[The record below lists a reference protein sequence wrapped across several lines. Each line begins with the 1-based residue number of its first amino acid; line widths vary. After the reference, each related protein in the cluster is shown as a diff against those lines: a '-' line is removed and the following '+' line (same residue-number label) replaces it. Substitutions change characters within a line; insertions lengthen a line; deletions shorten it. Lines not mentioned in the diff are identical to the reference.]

1 MLIILYRTKLCPR
14 CFLARKYLTELT
26 RDNPNLQIEER
37 EVFFSPLKA
46 GKEGVRMIPAI
57 KVGEQVLSG
66 AILTRRQIRS
76 FLQENGCLPI
86 LP

>member
-14 CFLARKYLTELT
+14 CFLARKYLSLLT
-26 RDNPNLQIEER
+26 RGIPNLQIEER

-46 GKEGVRMIPAI
+46 AKEGIRMIPAI

-66 AILTRRQIRS
+66 AVLTKGQIRN
-76 FLQENGCLPI
+76 FLQENGCL
-86 LP
+86 